1 MIFISGPFIGLLGLF
16 FGLLVAAIA
25 ITASGITGFFGI
37 IYESLF
43 YSKYIV
49 IGINTFAGIFIC
61 IGITASGLLLLIG
74 CIYLAKVLYTLF
86 IRYIKFNLRVI
97 TGKK

>member
-25 ITASGITGFFGI
+25 ITASRIAGFFAI
-37 IYESLF
+37 IFKPLF
-43 YSKYIV
+43 PQYIY
-49 IGINTFAGIFIC
+49 IGINPFAGIFIC